1 MTATVRMLSGA
12 LEDGTRRESVYGGE
26 LLVFKDVQPLKEFC
40 AFTDALIR
48 EVFETTDPV
57 RAQFELGRD
66 EYLLRVE
73 TLQKR
78 FRKDARAKELFLAAL
93 GYVGVD
99 LRRTSWDWLYLR
111 VSPHGEEHSGRRTA
125 KLGFHRDTWSSNV
138 YAQTNWWAPIYP
150 ISPGRTMAFYGEYWG
165 KTLKNTSGEW
175 DLEEIRAGR
184 SNAPLVPEPAEAVDT
199 ASELRPVIEPGD
211 LLCFSGAHLHASVP
225 NSTGVA
231 RFSVEVRTVD
241 ARDAAD
247 GRGAPNVDGE
257 APRVAGDWFRHVLDD
272 TPLTAVVRRYQS
284 ESPAAPEAP
293 GSKPIGQDMARG
305 VDYARGNRKA

>member
-1 MTATVRMLSGA
+1 MSVMRVVSGA

-26 LLVFKDVQPLKEFC
+26 LLVFKDVPPLEEFC

-48 EVFETTDPV
+48 EVFGTTDPV
-57 RAQFELGRD
+57 RAQFELDRD
-66 EYLLRVE
+66 EYLSRVE

-78 FRKDARAKELFLAAL
+78 FRKDGTARELFLAAL
-93 GYVGVD
+93 GHVGVE
-99 LRRTSWDWLYLR
+99 LRRTFWDWLYLR
-111 VSPHGEEHSGRRTA
+111 VSPHGEEYSSRRTA

-138 YAQTNWWAPIYP
+138 YAQTNWWTPIYP
-150 ISPGRTMAFYGEYWG
+150 ISAGRTMAFYGEYWERR
-165 KTLKNTSGEW
+165 LKNTSGEW

-241 ARDAAD
+241 AGDAAD

-284 ESPAAPEAP
+284 ELPAAPEAP
-293 GSKPIGQDMARG
+293 GFKPIGQDMARG
-305 VDYARGNRKA
+305 VDYARGNRKT

>member
-1 MTATVRMLSGA
+1 MTAVRVLSEA
-12 LEDGTRRESVYGGE
+12 LEDGQRRESIYDGD
-26 LLVFKDVQPLKEFC
+26 LLVFKKVPPMEEFC

-48 EVFETTDPV
+48 EVFGTTDPV
-57 RAQFELGRD
+57 RAQFELDR
-66 EYLLRVE
+66 EKYLSRVE

-78 FRKDARAKELFLAAL
+78 FRKDARAKDLFLAAL

-99 LRRTSWDWLYLR
+99 LRRTFWDWLYLR

-138 YAQTNWWAPIYP
+138 YAQTNWWAPIYS
-150 ISPGRTMAFYGEYWG
+150 ISPGRTIAFYGEYWG
-165 KTLKNTSGEW
+165 KPLKNTSADW
-175 DLEEIRAGR
+175 NLEEIRSGR
-184 SNAPLVPEPAEAVDT
+184 SSAPLVPEPTETVNT

-241 ARDAAD
+241 ARDAAED

-257 APRVAGDWFRHVLDD
+257 APRVAKDWFRHVVDG
-272 TPLTAVVRRYQS
+272 TPLTAVVV
-284 ESPAAPEAP
+284 
-293 GSKPIGQDMARG
+293 K
-305 VDYARGNRKA
+305 

>member
-1 MTATVRMLSGA
+1 MIAVRVLSGA
-12 LEDGTRRESVYGGE
+12 LEDGQRRESIYDGD
-26 LLVFKDVQPLKEFC
+26 LLVFKKVPPMEEFC

-48 EVFETTDPV
+48 EVFGTTDPV
-57 RAQFELGRD
+57 RAQFELDR
-66 EYLLRVE
+66 EKYLSRVE

-78 FRKDARAKELFLAAL
+78 FRKDARAKDLFLAAL

-99 LRRTSWDWLYLR
+99 LRRTFWDWLYLR

-138 YAQTNWWAPIYP
+138 YAQTNWWAPIYS
-150 ISPGRTMAFYGEYWG
+150 ISPGRTIAFYGEYWG
-165 KTLKNTSGEW
+165 KPLKNTSANW
-175 DLEEIRAGR
+175 NLEEIRSGR
-184 SNAPLVPEPAEAVDT
+184 SSAPLVPEPTETVNT

-241 ARDAAD
+241 ARDAAED

-257 APRVAGDWFRHVLDD
+257 APRVAKDWFRHVVDG
-272 TPLTAVVRRYQS
+272 TPLTAVVV
-284 ESPAAPEAP
+284 
-293 GSKPIGQDMARG
+293 K
-305 VDYARGNRKA
+305 

>member
-1 MTATVRMLSGA
+1 MTAVRVLSGA
-12 LEDGTRRESVYGGE
+12 LEDGQRRESIYDGD
-26 LLVFKDVQPLKEFC
+26 LLVFKKVPPMEEFC

-48 EVFETTDPV
+48 EVFGTTDPV
-57 RAQFELGRD
+57 RAQFELDR
-66 EYLLRVE
+66 EKYLSRVE
-73 TLQKR
+73 TLQMR
-78 FRKDARAKELFLAAL
+78 FRKDARAKDLFLAAL

-99 LRRTSWDWLYLR
+99 LRRTFWDWLYLR

-138 YAQTNWWAPIYP
+138 YAQTNWWAPIYS
-150 ISPGRTMAFYGEYWG
+150 ISPGRTIAFYGEYWG
-165 KTLKNTSGEW
+165 KPLKNTSANW
-175 DLEEIRAGR
+175 NLEEIRSGR
-184 SNAPLVPEPAEAVDT
+184 SSAPLVPEPTETVNT

-241 ARDAAD
+241 ARDAAED

-257 APRVAGDWFRHVLDD
+257 APRVAKGWFRHVVDG
-272 TPLTAVVRRYQS
+272 TPLTAVVV
-284 ESPAAPEAP
+284 
-293 GSKPIGQDMARG
+293 K
-305 VDYARGNRKA
+305 

>member
-1 MTATVRMLSGA
+1 MTAVRVLSGA
-12 LEDGTRRESVYGGE
+12 LEDGQRRESIYDGD
-26 LLVFKDVQPLKEFC
+26 LLVFKKVPPMEEFC

-48 EVFETTDPV
+48 EVFGTTDPV
-57 RAQFELGRD
+57 RAQFELDR
-66 EYLLRVE
+66 EKYLSRVE

-78 FRKDARAKELFLAAL
+78 FRKDARAKDLFLAAL

-99 LRRTSWDWLYLR
+99 LRRTFWDWLYLR

-138 YAQTNWWAPIYP
+138 YAQTNWWAPIYS
-150 ISPGRTMAFYGEYWG
+150 ISPGRTIAFYGEYWG
-165 KTLKNTSGEW
+165 KPLKNTSANW
-175 DLEEIRAGR
+175 NLEEIRSGR
-184 SNAPLVPEPAEAVDT
+184 SSAPLVPEPTETVNT

-241 ARDAAD
+241 VRDAAEE

-257 APRVAGDWFRHVLDD
+257 APRVAKDWFRHVVDG
-272 TPLTAVVRRYQS
+272 TPLTAVVV
-284 ESPAAPEAP
+284 
-293 GSKPIGQDMARG
+293 K
-305 VDYARGNRKA
+305 

>member
-1 MTATVRMLSGA
+1 MTAVRVLSGA
-12 LEDGTRRESVYGGE
+12 LEDGQRRESIYDGD
-26 LLVFKDVQPLKEFC
+26 LLVFKKVPPMEELC

-48 EVFETTDPV
+48 EVFGTTDPV
-57 RAQFELGRD
+57 RAQFELDR
-66 EYLLRVE
+66 EKYLSRVE
-73 TLQKR
+73 TLQMR
-78 FRKDARAKELFLAAL
+78 FRKDARAKDLFLAAL

-99 LRRTSWDWLYLR
+99 LRRTFWDWLYLR

-138 YAQTNWWAPIYP
+138 YAQTNWWAPIYS
-150 ISPGRTMAFYGEYWG
+150 ISPGRTIAFYGEYWG
-165 KTLKNTSGEW
+165 KPLKNTSANW
-175 DLEEIRAGR
+175 NLEEIRSGR
-184 SNAPLVPEPAEAVDT
+184 SSAPLVPEPTETVNT

-241 ARDAAD
+241 ARDAAED

-257 APRVAGDWFRHVLDD
+257 ASRVAKDWFRHVVDG
-272 TPLTAVVRRYQS
+272 TPLTAVVV
-284 ESPAAPEAP
+284 
-293 GSKPIGQDMARG
+293 K
-305 VDYARGNRKA
+305 

>member
-1 MTATVRMLSGA
+1 MTAVRVLSGA
-12 LEDGTRRESVYGGE
+12 LEDGQRRESIYDGD
-26 LLVFKDVQPLKEFC
+26 LLVFKKVPPMEAFC

-48 EVFETTDPV
+48 EVFGTTDPV
-57 RAQFELGRD
+57 RAQFELDR
-66 EYLLRVE
+66 EKYLSRVE

-78 FRKDARAKELFLAAL
+78 FRKDARAKDLFLAAL

-99 LRRTSWDWLYLR
+99 LRRTFWDWLYLR

-138 YAQTNWWAPIYP
+138 YAQTNWWAPIYS
-150 ISPGRTMAFYGEYWG
+150 ISPGRTIAFYGEYWG
-165 KTLKNTSGEW
+165 KPLKNTSANW
-175 DLEEIRAGR
+175 NLEEIRSGR
-184 SNAPLVPEPAEAVDT
+184 SSAPLVPEPTETVNT

-241 ARDAAD
+241 ARDAAEA
-247 GRGAPNVDGE
+247 GRSAPNVDGE
-257 APRVAGDWFRHVLDD
+257 APRVANDWFRHVVDG
-272 TPLTAVVRRYQS
+272 TPLTAVVV
-284 ESPAAPEAP
+284 
-293 GSKPIGQDMARG
+293 K
-305 VDYARGNRKA
+305 